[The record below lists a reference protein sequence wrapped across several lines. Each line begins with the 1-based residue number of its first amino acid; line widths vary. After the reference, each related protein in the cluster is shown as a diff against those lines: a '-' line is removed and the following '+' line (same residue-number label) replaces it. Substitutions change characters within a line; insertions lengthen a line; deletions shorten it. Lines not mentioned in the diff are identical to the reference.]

1 MVEGQHFPLPHVCT
15 MCCVKLTRKKNL
27 NCQNEHLCDSHKS
40 RKNPTAMEFAC
51 AKKVYAHYING
62 VLGVTFRALEITC
75 NSELLYRTLVG
86 SSSAHHHKR

>member
-1 MVEGQHFPLPHVCT
+1 MVEGQHFPLPHACT
-15 MCCVKLTRKKNL
+15 MCYEDDSKKNL

-62 VLGVTFRALEITC
+62 VLGVTFRALEITR
-75 NSELLYRTLVG
+75 NSELQCRTLVG